1 MPGDTVRI
9 EQHQRVRARGLGVL
23 LFAASPWAH
32 ACPACVPLVE
42 AGIFGENFLRHLL
55 LMVLPIAVL
64 LLIALAVYRS
74 GSRSTE
80 GEDE

>member
-1 MPGDTVRI
+1 MAGKSARF
-9 EQHQRVRARGLGVL
+9 EGRQLARALGLGVL

-42 AGIFGENFLRHLL
+42 AGIYGENFVRHLL
-55 LMVLPIAVL
+55 LMVLPIGVL
-64 LLIALAVYRS
+64 LVIAVAVYRS
-74 GSRSTE
+74 GSRSTG